1 MARWMASALP
11 DRRVNLFGWR
21 FRLNPGPFSAK
32 EHVLIAVTVTSG
44 ATSAYASDIIN
55 IQELF
60 FHQHMSAIPALT
72 LLITTQVIGF
82 GFAGLVRVSQI
93 LSSGYRGFG
102 ILNFSFD
109 WNVVGSSGPLFQP
122 WWAALNF
129 YAGIMGMMYVV
140 MPLLYFF
147 NFWEAQSFPAVLS
160 SGLFTRNYTNFDVD
174 GVLKKD
180 NSLDEA
186 AWERNKPLLLTPFF
200 ALSYGISITHVLL
213 WHGKEIKKALFN
225 PVYSDV
231 HNKLM
236 QSYPLVP
243 QSWYLWTL
251 ALSLGSASILVMTSP
266 LQFPVWG
273 LLLSVG
279 MSLFFLI
286 PIGILKAVSDTGV
299 GLNVITEFVAG
310 FLIPGKPIGNV
321 CWKCYGYMSCAQALD
336 LIGDMK
342 LAHYMSFCLSCFGPE
357 RFFSGRYRNLYW
369 GFALALDAGASIN
382 ALSVFVLSITIFRCL
397 CLVDAMF
404 IPSKSASRMR
414 TISLERRQSASASS
428 GSDDYN
434 PGPSDDPPSSG
445 PIFSYPFITLA
456 VVAVAVFVLIT
467 ILVAVRMTVWNRR
480 ARQRMLDMNEEYFVP
495 HPFAPQRLA
504 VDPIKPP
511 PILEKKIASVG
522 THHRLPFTHAT
533 ADWSTLQPVSVC
545 FDQETSNAIRAAHDS
560 QDPNEPMSP
569 KVQVTCLVSLPTA
582 RTVFPDRLRRRPL
595 KDVKA
600 SIINPLFEG
609 IHGRP
614 SYEGD
619 LTGDLSHGPSIKRP
633 NSVYSRISTKEA
645 SDARRDAYF
654 ENMEKEAQLGDSGL
668 APPRPELSRRNS
680 RTSMATDNETKEGD
694 VEHVGI
700 FAFGSVVLPVIKG
713 KGKELFLEKNGRLKR
728 SDVMTLMEH
737 TQRVQSPTKL

>member
-1 MARWMASALP
+1 MVRGRSIDTPYEIEDAGPFDEQVELSLLHDGKPPSPGDAESQLFDEDHTLQMVRQVVPETDIPTLPSLTFRSVVLGSIFTILGAGMSQLFFYKSNAPVFSSYFVILVTLPMARWMASALP
-11 DRRVNLFGWR
+11 DRVINLFGWR

-82 GFAGLVRVSQI
+82 GFAGLVYDLLVRPPSMVYPSTLVTVSLFNTLHDTESSLTRIRMRFFLLVFGGIFVYQFLPTTLFPSLSSIATLCYVHRSRVTQI

-129 YAGIMGMMYVV
+129 YAGIMGMMYVI

-160 SGLFTRNYTNFDVD
+160 SGLFTSNYTKFDVD

-180 NSLDEA
+180 NSLDDA
-186 AWERNKPLLLTPFF
+186 AWEQNKPMLLTPFF
-200 ALSYGISITHVLL
+200 ALSYGISFAVLTSTITHVLL

-251 ALSLGSASILVMTSP
+251 ALSLGSASVLVMTTP

-342 LAHYMSFCLSCFGPE
+342 LAHYMKINPKHMFLSQLLGTVIGCFMNYLVVCIVLAPQNGYRQFLDGSVPDPSGQWDGRKVHIFRSASIIWGAVGPE
-357 RFFSGRYRNLYW
+357 RFFAGRYRSLYW
-369 GFALALDAGASIN
+369 GFALGVLIPLVPWLLHKRLERAKRMVLRE
-382 ALSVFVLSITIFRCL
+382 SVFSKTVVPIILHGAIAPPATPTNVRDMADPDHLGRAGL
-397 CLVDAMF
+397 CV
-404 IPSKSASRMR
+404 
-414 TISLERRQSASASS
+414 
-428 GSDDYN
+428 
-434 PGPSDDPPSSG
+434 
-445 PIFSYPFITLA
+445 
-456 VVAVAVFVLIT
+456 
-467 ILVAVRMTVWNRR
+467 LVAKM
-480 ARQRMLDMNEEYFVP
+480 
-495 HPFAPQRLA
+495 
-504 VDPIKPP
+504 
-511 PILEKKIASVG
+511 
-522 THHRLPFTHAT
+522 
-533 ADWSTLQPVSVC
+533 
-545 FDQETSNAIRAAHDS
+545 
-560 QDPNEPMSP
+560 
-569 KVQVTCLVSLPTA
+569 
-582 RTVFPDRLRRRPL
+582 
-595 KDVKA
+595 
-600 SIINPLFEG
+600 
-609 IHGRP
+609 
-614 SYEGD
+614 
-619 LTGDLSHGPSIKRP
+619 GP
-633 NSVYSRISTKEA
+633 
-645 SDARRDAYF
+645 
-654 ENMEKEAQLGDSGL
+654 
-668 APPRPELSRRNS
+668 
-680 RTSMATDNETKEGD
+680 
-694 VEHVGI
+694 
-700 FAFGSVVLPVIKG
+700 
-713 KGKELFLEKNGRLKR
+713 
-728 SDVMTLMEH
+728 
-737 TQRVQSPTKL
+737 